1 LFREFTPFSDREA
14 TQRKSANAFPKK
26 AEGWVANGGGHAAHL
41 AVFAFAEFKTEPGI
55 DDAFTIANGRVT
67 IRDRGSLLEKF
78 GAAWKTSMPFYDDAP
93 AAKLFKR
100 SRPGFP
106 FHEDE
111 ITTAVFEARIEETIF
126 QGFLISEKEE
136 AFGIHVKP
144 PKRETSRW
152 EIKLF

>member
-41 AVFAFAEFKTEPGI
+41 AVFSFAEFKAEPGI
-55 DDAFTIANGRVT
+55 DDAFTIADGRVT
-67 IRDRGSLLEKF
+67 IGDRRSLLEKF
-78 GAAWKTSMPFYDDAP
+78 GSAGKAGVPFYNEAP
-93 AAKLFKR
+93 VAKLFKR
-100 SRPGFP
+100 SRLGFS

-126 QGFLISEKEE
+126 
-136 AFGIHVKP
+136 
-144 PKRETSRW
+144 
-152 EIKLF
+152 

>member
-1 LFREFTPFSDREA
+1 M
-14 TQRKSANAFPKK
+14 
-26 AEGWVANGGGHAAHL
+26 ANGGGHAAHL
-41 AVFAFAEFKTEPGI
+41 AVFAFAEFKAEPGI

-78 GAAWKTSMPFYDDAP
+78 GAAWKTSVPFYDDAP

-100 SRPGFP
+100 SRLGFS

-126 QGFLISEKEE
+126 
-136 AFGIHVKP
+136 
-144 PKRETSRW
+144 
-152 EIKLF
+152 

>member
-1 LFREFTPFSDREA
+1 MWPLCLTFSPSECCSFSPCKDGCAFLFRKFTPFSDRET

-41 AVFAFAEFKTEPGI
+41 AVFAFAEFKAEPGI

-78 GAAWKTSMPFYDDAP
+78 GAAWKTSVPFYDDAP

-100 SRPGFP
+100 SRLGFS

-111 ITTAVFEARIEETIF
+111 ITTAAIEARLEETIF
-126 QGFLISEKEE
+126 
-136 AFGIHVKP
+136 
-144 PKRETSRW
+144 
-152 EIKLF
+152 